1 MAKSSRRTRVGAVA
15 LAVTAAAGTVGAVV
29 VLVGEPATDAGPSA
43 ASARQEP
50 VLPTEHM
57 TLVEIAAAA
66 SAKPGEVIPP
76 CPGEATVQRLKEAEI
91 EFGPCDPF
99 PEPGQVMTMPEV
111 GQHESDEGRVVCP
124 EIQARGLDVEV
135 EIPCAVGAEIL
146 STDFPTV
153 HGQTCI
159 QLTYIPEAD
168 AEEVTKT
175 FCREPSDGG
184 GAMTPAAP
192 T

>member
-1 MAKSSRRTRVGAVA
+1 MANSSRRTRVGAVA
-15 LAVTAAAGTVGAVV
+15 LAVIAAAGTVGAVV
-29 VLVGEPATDAGPSA
+29 VLVGEPAT
-43 ASARQEP
+43 
-50 VLPTEHM
+50 
-57 TLVEIAAAA
+57 
-66 SAKPGEVIPP
+66 GEVIPP

-184 GAMTPAAP
+184 GGSDASAH
-192 T
+192 